1 MMQLRYVRVDVFTDR
16 ALMGNPL
23 AVFTNARGVSDATMQ
38 RLAREMNLSET
49 VFLLPPTDGG
59 HCRLRI
65 FTPTQEVP
73 FAGHPVLG
81 TAFVVG
87 EPLTVDVLALE
98 TGKGTVYVRLEREN
112 ARGVFGWMNQPL
124 PTVAPFPETDAL
136 LRALG
141 VTATALPVERYDN
154 GPTHAMVCLATH
166 AEVAALRPDLT
177 ALAALDALCVSVF
190 AYDGAEALTRVFAPA
205 GGVPEDPA
213 TGSAA
218 GPLALHLARHG
229 RLAWGSAIRIAQGAS
244 IGRPSEL
251 HARVSGS
258 EDGAT
263 CVEVG
268 GSAVIIG
275 RGELRLP
282 V

>member
-49 VFLLPPTDGG
+49 VFLLPPAQGG

-87 EPLTVDVLALE
+87 EPLTVDLLHLE
-98 TGKGTVYVRLEREN
+98 TAKGIVRVRLEREN
-112 ARGVFGWMNQPL
+112 ARGVFGWMDQPL
-124 PTVAPFPETDAL
+124 PTVAPFAQTDAL

-141 VTATALPVERYDN
+141 VTSTALPVERYDN
-154 GPTHAMVCLATH
+154 GPTHAMVCLASP
-166 AEVAALRPDLT
+166 AEVESLRPDLS
-177 ALAALDALCVSVF
+177 ALAALDVLCVSVF
-190 AYDGAEALTRVFAPA
+190 AQEGAEVLTRVFAPA
-205 GGVPEDPA
+205 GGVAEDPA

-229 RLAWGSAIRIAQGAS
+229 RVAWGTALRIAQGAS

-251 HARVSGS
+251 HARASGSDAAVSG
-258 EDGAT
+258 
-263 CVEVG
+263 VEVG
-268 GSAVIIG
+268 GAAVIIG
-275 RGELRLP
+275 RGEVRLP
-282 V
+282 L

>member
-49 VFLLPPTDGG
+49 VFLLPPAAGG

-87 EPLTVDVLALE
+87 EPLSADVLHLE
-98 TGKGTVYVRLEREN
+98 TARGVITVRLDREN
-112 ARGVFGWMNQPL
+112 ARAVFGWMDQPL
-124 PTVAPFPETDAL
+124 PAVTPFAQPDAL
-136 LRALG
+136 LAALG
-141 VTATALPVERYDN
+141 APAPALPIERYDN
-154 GPTHAMVCLATH
+154 GPTHAMVCLPTPAD
-166 AEVAALRPDLT
+166 VAALRPDLA
-177 ALAALDALCVSVF
+177 ALARLDALCVSAF
-190 AYDGAEALTRVFAPA
+190 AYDGREALTRVFAPA

-229 RLAWGSAIRIAQGAS
+229 RLPWGSELRITQGAS
-244 IGRPSEL
+244 VGRESQL
-251 HARVSGS
+251 NARVTGA
-258 EDGAT
+258 DGVAT
-263 CVEVG
+263 RVEVG

-282 V
+282 I